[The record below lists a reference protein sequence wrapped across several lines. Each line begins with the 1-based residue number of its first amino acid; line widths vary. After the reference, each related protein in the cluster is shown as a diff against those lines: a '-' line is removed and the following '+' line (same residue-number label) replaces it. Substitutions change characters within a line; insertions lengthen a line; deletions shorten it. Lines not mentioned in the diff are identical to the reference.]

1 MRNMLD
7 WMQSLKT
14 QSQLKVTFGN
24 IKGLFGELLEEDVT
38 NVIAN
43 VGLVEKTHA
52 LASALSGGM
61 KRKLCLAIALVSAP
75 AFSIILSSHH

>member
-1 MRNMLD
+1 MTVKEHLNF
-7 WMQSLKT
+7 
-14 QSQLKVTFGN
+14 FGN
-24 IKGLFGELLEEDVT
+24 IKGLFGELLEGDVT

-43 VGLVEKTHA
+43 VGLVEKTHV

-75 AFSIILSSHH
+75 AFFDNIVVTSLISLNTL